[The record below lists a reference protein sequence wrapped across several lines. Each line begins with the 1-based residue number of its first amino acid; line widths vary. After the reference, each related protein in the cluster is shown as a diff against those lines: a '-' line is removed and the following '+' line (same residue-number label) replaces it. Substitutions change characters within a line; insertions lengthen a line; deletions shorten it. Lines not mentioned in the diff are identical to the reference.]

1 MEIGP
6 FRVHAVPRKIML
18 LHGQIAAFVEI
29 APDFSVRSEIREE
42 EPQQLEWEFICHI
55 SAVGRSFAACMQGLC
70 AVRKQDPH
78 QIAIP
83 GSKAKIEAELGVQ
96 FNIDVPHILRR
107 GAEEKLQAAV
117 LTRLIENAGIF
128 GADHWFFRVKMH
140 IQPAVIIRKLRI
152 GADLLAGQ
160 P

>member
-1 MEIGP
+1 
-6 FRVHAVPRKIML
+6 ML
-18 LHGQIAAFVEI
+18 LAVYLRKQLRPVIVRGRSGKRRPSYGVRGGKRIAAFVEI

-42 EPQQLEWEFICHI
+42 QAQQLEWEFICHI
-55 SAVGRSFAACMQGLC
+55 PAVGRSFAACMQGLC

-107 GAEEKLQAAV
+107 GAEKAFHRCGHL
-117 LTRLIENAGIF
+117 LGFAG
-128 GADHWFFRVKMH
+128 GNRGGYG
-140 IQPAVIIRKLRI
+140 LR
-152 GADLLAGQ
+152 

>member
-1 MEIGP
+1 
-6 FRVHAVPRKIML
+6 ML
-18 LHGQIAAFVEI
+18 LRGQIAAFVEI

-42 EPQQLEWEFICHI
+42 QAQQLEGNLIRHI
-55 SAVGRSFAACMQGLC
+55 PAVGRSFAACMQGLC

-78 QIAIP
+78 QILSSGPKSEIDAQ
-83 GSKAKIEAELGVQ
+83 AGVQ
-96 FNIDVPHILRR
+96 LNVDISRILLC

-117 LTRLIENAGIF
+117 LTRLVKDAGIF
-128 GADHWFFRVKMH
+128 GADLRLLRMKMH